1 MLAALG
7 HFKTAICLPR
17 RPPICKAHSDLQ
29 EMSTTAI
36 RSIHPFPARMA
47 PELALQSLQALRANS
62 LVLDPMSGSGTV
74 LRHALALGHRAIGFD
89 VDPLAVLMARVWTSP
104 IDTDEVE
111 SQLASLLREAASLDL
126 RSCRLPWVTDSP
138 QTREFIEYWF
148 AKEQRRALT
157 RIAYMLYLRRSAL
170 QPGER
175 DAALDV
181 LQLALSRIIVTKEA
195 GASLARDTSHS
206 RPHRVGETSD
216 FDVNVGFERCVRQ
229 IVQRASDNVVS
240 TEAKIQLGDARS
252 LRLGAKS
259 IDAVITSPPYLN
271 AIDYLRGHRL
281 ALVWLGYSLEELRT
295 IRSNSIGA
303 ERAPDVA
310 RADLKAVVQSMVGDQ
325 LFDSRIDGMIRR
337 YAGDLLSLAHQVSRV
352 LKPDGLAT
360 FVVGNSCLKGNFVDN
375 ASGLSKAA
383 QHFGMRLVNRA
394 TRDLPAGSRYL
405 PVTGKD
411 LTKRMR
417 SEVVLTLIR

>member
-1 MLAALG
+1 M
-7 HFKTAICLPR
+7 
-17 RPPICKAHSDLQ
+17 
-29 EMSTTAI
+29 TTTGI

-47 PELALQSLQALRANS
+47 PELALQPLQALRANS

-104 IDTDEVE
+104 VNPDEVE
-111 SQLASLLREAASLDL
+111 RQLASLQREAAALDL
-126 RSCRLPWVTDSP
+126 RSSRLPWVTASP

-148 AKEQRRALT
+148 AQEQRRALT
-157 RIAYMLYLRRSAL
+157 RIAYVLHQRRSVL
-170 QPGER
+170 QAGER

-181 LQLALSRIIVTKEA
+181 MQLALSRIIVTKEA

-206 RPHRVGETSD
+206 RPHRVKDTCD

-229 IVQRASDNVVS
+229 ILQRAGENEVRA
-240 TEAKIQLGDARS
+240 EAQIRLGDARS
-252 LRLGAKS
+252 LDLRAES
-259 IDAVITSPPYLN
+259 VDAVITSPPYLN

-281 ALVWLGYSLEELRT
+281 ALVWLGYSLDELRT

-310 RADLKAVVQSMVGDQ
+310 RGDLQTVVQSMAGNQ
-325 LFDSRIDGMIRR
+325 LFDSRVDGMIRR
-337 YAGDLLSLAHQVSRV
+337 YAGDLLSLAYQVSKV
-352 LKPDGLAT
+352 LKPGSLAT
-360 FVVGNSCLKGNFVDN
+360 YVVGNSCLKGNFVDN
-375 ASGLSKAA
+375 ASGLSTAA
-383 QHFGMRLVNRA
+383 QHFGMTLVNQT

-405 PVTGKD
+405 PVTGAD

-417 SEVVLTLIR
+417 SEVVLTLMR